1 MKIKQSD
8 INQTNQTTQQ
18 DNYLRYKFLFNSS
31 PIPIHETNV
40 TNISEAII
48 KLKDEGVERIEDYIE
63 INPDFISKMFY
74 DSDIFD
80 VNDAMLSL
88 TESDS
93 KEYYIENFKLILGEP
108 CFQFFQAVVIGLFY
122 GRSSLSGQTQITT
135 FKGNKIWIE
144 ATAMFSSMNGEEVI
158 NYTFKEI
165 TEKKQR
171 DNAIQLIN
179 KRLVTGSFQEHLN
192 NLVLALSEAFN
203 LSHVFIGT
211 LTADGEK
218 IQTLAFSEH
227 KEIIENIVYEAA
239 DSPCI
244 EIYSNPR
251 KIIYANDLDKI
262 YSKNNTITTW
272 GGKSYFGYPLFNKN
286 GGIIGHFAFVNNQE
300 IKNINVLQ
308 DIMELYASWAS
319 SELEHLNNQ
328 QILKEKAKTIA
339 ENLEELNQKNQKLEK
354 YIESN
359 MQLENFAYIASHDLK
374 APIRTIISFS
384 QLLKRNLKGK
394 LNEDGEEYLDFII
407 SASRNMKDLIEDLLS
422 YSKINSQPIQ
432 KESIVIEN
440 ILMAISAEIR
450 TIIHKK
456 NAIINWNCSLIEISG
471 DLIKLKQVFQNL
483 ITNGIKFH
491 KSNVPPIIN
500 ITCKEK
506 PNHWQFSVEDNG
518 IGIKPDYFERIFMLF
533 QKIHL
538 KNEYEGT
545 GLGLAICK
553 KIITQHKG
561 EIWVESIVGEG
572 TSFHFTIAK

>member
-1 MKIKQSD
+1 
-8 INQTNQTTQQ
+8 
-18 DNYLRYKFLFNSS
+18 
-31 PIPIHETNV
+31 
-40 TNISEAII
+40 
-48 KLKDEGVERIEDYIE
+48 
-63 INPDFISKMFY
+63 
-74 DSDIFD
+74 
-80 VNDAMLSL
+80 
-88 TESDS
+88 
-93 KEYYIENFKLILGEP
+93 
-108 CFQFFQAVVIGLFY
+108 
-122 GRSSLSGQTQITT
+122 
-135 FKGNKIWIE
+135 
-144 ATAMFSSMNGEEVI
+144 MNGEEVI

-533 QKIHL
+533 QKVHL